1 MTHMAQGVGSGM
13 GAGKGQGWA
22 HSRLVWVSMLMFVL
36 WALSVSWVHAKPKA
50 LPSPLPQVTQLGQ
63 GTLVL
68 KQGASGVLQAT
79 LSPTPTA
86 PGVLA
91 VSSDAPA
98 TVSVPTT
105 ITFAAGQTQVG
116 IPVTGEHKGKAD
128 ITVSLNGSSRSAKV
142 NVTPAPSRLLSLL
155 PAQATLQPGA
165 TLVLQVSLTPRKPG
179 GPITLQLSSSDLAK
193 VYVPASIT
201 LTEGQST
208 ASFEARAMSTGSATI
223 TARITQGGTN
233 SIATAQIQVVPPE
246 QGPLAVVSLAPPT
259 SSIEQGAQTTLTL
272 TLSAAASTPTTV
284 ALQARTPG
292 VLSLPTQ
299 VVVPTGQR
307 SASFPVQ
314 GLATGQTLVVA
325 SLGTS
330 STEAAV
336 QVTPVPARVASI
348 EPTQTQLTVN
358 AQATLTARLNAA
370 QPSDTRVALSTQPP
384 GVAQVPAELLVP
396 TGQTQATLSVTALA
410 VGQAEVVASLNGS
423 TQRAGITVT
432 PEPVTV
438 AAMLPQ
444 PLGIQA
450 GASGALTVRLS
461 AAPSDAVVVTL
472 TSSNTAVAQLPGSV
486 SFAPGTIEQSVV
498 VTGVQAGSSQI
509 TAVLGASSASTTV
522 QVSTPPP
529 RLAKIEPPVLDLP
542 KGQLGQ
548 LTLTLDRAPLAPT
561 VITVQNSNPAALQV
575 PDQVTVAAGQL
586 STVLSLVSLQQGS
599 AQITASLNNGSG
611 SSSLQATVNVVPP
624 QIVAITVT
632 PPTAS
637 LGAGQSLQL
646 QAQGTYTDA
655 STRTITTD
663 PATLWKSEGSGTAAV
678 TSTGPTAGLVTG
690 QQPGQT
696 RITAE
701 QTPAA
706 LQGQG
711 TPQTVQGSA
720 AVVVSDAG
728 ALSLTA
734 SRTAL
739 TVGETVPVVL
749 ALPYP
754 VNQGVTVNLA
764 ATPGLQVPASLTIPA
779 GETSRTF
786 NAQATAIGSP
796 VLSASPASTNTGF
809 EPAQLAF
816 SISAAV
822 PTGPVIGS
830 VAPNAGAPGTPV
842 TLSGSGFSATPGGN
856 TVVFTGN
863 APAVVQSASA
873 TQLVV
878 TVPATAQTGPISVT
892 TTAGTGTSPVFTV
905 QRDQAFDLQSSPAQF
920 SVMQGSQASAV
931 ITLASS
937 GVRPYE
943 GLARLSITGLPA
955 GVTARFEPAQ
965 ISAQQSGQLILS
977 AADSAALGSSTLTL
991 QASATLDGLPWV
1003 RQSQITAQVITR
1015 ANVTGV
1021 KGRFVTPQGQ
1031 GIAGI
1036 IVRHENSTSNQV
1048 VTDAAGNFLITS
1060 LPSGVSTLRFD
1071 ATPAHALYPIWPYSV
1086 TLQAGEVL
1094 TLADWTIN
1102 PPPADDKFVQIANAA
1117 SEQRVADPRY
1127 PGFEVVLPAGV
1138 SITGWDG
1145 VKKTRIAVQ
1154 RIEPNQLPVASPP
1167 FAMKEAYQLYFG
1179 TPMGGIPSAPI
1190 PVTLPNV
1197 ADKEP
1202 GEKVDI
1208 WFFDGSPMGGTGE
1221 WKKAGQG
1228 TVSADGK
1235 TVTSDPGAG
1244 LTRFCGVC
1252 GLVSLSCP
1260 PVPTPVDTALSCPA
1274 KASGNPVEL
1283 FSGTELASANGP
1295 SCGGLTPISTG
1306 IRHNPVDAFNNR
1318 AGTLTSLGYG
1328 WTFEHDVSFLPFA
1341 GPQKRLVMP
1350 GGQLINYI
1358 DDGSGKYRPGDD
1370 PRHAGSYA
1378 QAGTGGAWDVIR
1390 KDGTTWHFEPFAG
1403 IGGLIRGGPPLFL
1416 TRITD
1421 PSGNSTTLT
1430 RQSNG
1435 RLQSVQGLDGR
1446 RINLSYG
1453 ANGFANEI
1461 TDHTGRTQAIEY
1473 TATANPRIS
1482 ALVDPAG
1489 RRTEYSYQSA
1499 PVYRNGAG
1507 PAACE
1512 AELPAG
1518 EPQYIHRIQYPGSNT
1533 PTVNTIAT
1541 DRVVKQTTSTGETW
1555 KFAYKR
1561 IGACV
1566 VKVQDEATKTWA
1578 YSCRAG
1584 QSLSSRTLPAGATAT
1599 ETLSGTCPEVESE
1612 ETINQGW
1619 RFFGGTNV
1627 QTTVTH
1633 PNGST
1638 TTTRFNPRG
1647 LPLEETD
1654 EAGQTTRH
1662 QYDANNQKTKTTD
1675 PLGRVT
1681 SFEYDTQGNQT
1692 AMTNPLGIRTETAF
1706 EPVRNKPTSL
1716 TQYLLG
1722 VPSQQGGLQLSYTP
1736 VSQSMTYDAKGNLTQ
1751 VLDATG
1757 ISGQMGYDAK
1767 GQLSSITLPAKATA
1781 STLPTVNEGTAGSI
1795 AKTARQIALSYNA
1808 AGDLAKITDALN
1820 NATNLGTDS
1829 LGRTTSSTDPLGYT
1843 STQQYNQLDQP
1854 TDAKNP
1860 LNHTTRFIYDAAGR
1874 TTGVINEAGVT
1885 IESYTHDS
1893 QGRVIRVTDAL
1904 QQQTNIEYDS
1914 SNRPNKITDRKGQV
1928 TQISYTERGQISS
1941 ISQTGQTIQYQYD
1954 AVGRLTEVRDNTSV
1968 NQYQYDAADRVTQIV
1983 STTAAGS
1990 HRLGYEYDSLDRTT
2004 KRSLSGTGITTA
2016 EATTY
2021 AWDLAGRLLSHTT
2034 NIGSTSH
2041 KTEYEYDQAG
2051 RLAARHAQAGTSG
2064 KLTQRYGYDQAERLA
2079 QIKYLRNEGQAGEQL
2094 IEQIDYSY
2102 DAKGQ
2107 RTAKTTLNNHGAGG
2121 SETPMTATYDAA
2133 NRMSAVTLTIGGTSK
2148 SYMLTHDANGN
2159 LTTKQNTADSQD
2171 KTTYTWDSNNRL
2183 TQITQPG
2190 LTASF
2195 SYDAFGRRIQSSI
2208 AKGGSTS
2215 TVQYLYEG
2223 LQSLGEIRDGKLSH
2237 RLLTGLSLDETIA
2250 RMAINTSG
2258 NKDQANSRVYM
2269 TDALNSVIAQL
2280 NDEDSA
2286 SVANSYAYS
2295 PYGESQTIGPDAS
2308 NNPIQYTSREDDGTG
2323 LLYYRARYYD
2333 TVLKGFISRDPIGQN
2348 GGPNEFSYVKGNPQS
2363 FVDPDGRIPL
2373 PIITGAIGAVAG
2385 FGGSVIG
2392 QLISNGGKT
2401 GCISWKNA
2409 FIAGG
2414 VGAAAGAL
2422 APFAATSYLGAAAL
2436 GAGSN
2441 TVQYGITQYANGES
2455 VTALGAAWSVGTG
2468 ALGGLIGGRIKQPSL
2483 PWDENSPWAN
2493 AALSRALNQDEQAAI
2508 NTGIGNFAR
2517 NLGGSTTGSIDP
2529 PGSGSSCGCP

>member
-1 MTHMAQGVGSGM
+1 MTHRAQGRSE
-13 GAGKGQGWA
+13 GQGWA
-22 HSRLVWVSMLMFVL
+22 HRTLVWLSVLVFVL
-36 WALSVSWVHAKPKA
+36 WAVSVSFVHAKPK
-50 LPSPLPQVTQLGQ
+50 PPTPPIPQVTQLGQ

-68 KQGASGVLQAT
+68 KHGASGVLQAT
-79 LSPTPTA
+79 LSPAPAA

-91 VSSDAPA
+91 VSSDDPS
-98 TVSVPTT
+98 TVSVPAS

-116 IPVTGEHKGKAD
+116 IPVTGEQKGKAD
-128 ITVSLNGSSRSAKV
+128 ITVSLGGSSRSAKV
-142 NVTPAPSRLLSLL
+142 NVTPSPSRVLSLS

-165 TLVLQVSLTPRKPG
+165 TVALQVALTPRKAG
-179 GPITLQLSSSDLAK
+179 AALTLQLSSSDPAK

-201 LTEGQST
+201 LAQGQSS
-208 ASFEARAMSTGSATI
+208 AGFEARAMGLGSATI
-223 TARITQGGTN
+223 TARISQGGTH
-233 SIATAQIQVVPPE
+233 SVATAQIQVVPAA
-246 QGPLAVVSLAPPT
+246 LAVVSLAPPT
-259 SSIEQGAQTTLTL
+259 SSIEQGTQTTLTL
-272 TLSAAASTPTTV
+272 HLSATAITPTTV
-284 ALQARTPG
+284 ALQARTAG

-299 VVVPTGQR
+299 VVVPTGQ
-307 SASFPVQ
+307 SSVSFPVQ
-314 GLATGQTLVVA
+314 GLAAGQSLVVA
-325 SLGTS
+325 TLQGQSGAS
-330 STEAAV
+330 SAQAAV

-348 EPTQTQLTVN
+348 QPALTQLTVN
-358 AQATLTARLNAA
+358 AQTTLTLKLNAA
-370 QPSDTRVALSTQPP
+370 QPLETRVALSTQPP
-384 GVAQVPAELLVP
+384 GVAQVSAELLVP
-396 TGQTQATLSVTALA
+396 AGQLEATLSVTGLA

-432 PEPVTV
+432 PDPVRVT
-438 AAMLPQ
+438 ALLPQ

-472 TSSNTAVAQLPGSV
+472 ASSNPAVAQLPGSV
-486 SFAPGTIEQSVV
+486 SFAPGTVEQTVV
-498 VTGVQAGSSQI
+498 VTSVQAGSSQI
-509 TAVLGASSASTTV
+509 TATLGASSASTTV
-522 QVSTPPP
+522 QVAEPPP
-529 RLAKIEPPVLDLP
+529 RLLKVEPSVLDLP

-548 LTLTLDRAPLAPT
+548 FTLTLDRAPLAPA
-561 VITVQNSNPAALQV
+561 VITVVNSNAAALQV
-575 PDQVTVAAGQL
+575 PEQVTVAAGQL
-586 STVLSLVSLQQGS
+586 SAALPLVSLQQGS
-599 AQITASLNNGSG
+599 AQITAALNNGSG
-611 SSSLQATVNVVPP
+611 GSSLQAAVHVVPP
-624 QIVAITVT
+624 QIVAITIT
-632 PPTAS
+632 PPSAS

-646 QAQGTYTDA
+646 QAEGIYTDA
-655 STRTITTD
+655 SARNITTD
-663 PATLWKSEGSGTAAV
+663 PTTLWKSEGSSTAAV
-678 TSTGPTAGLVTG
+678 NSTGVVTG

-711 TPQTVQGSA
+711 APQTVQGSA

-734 SRTAL
+734 NRTAL
-739 TVGETVPVVL
+739 SVGEAVPVVL

-754 VNQGVTVNLA
+754 VAQPVTVNLTTSA
-764 ATPGLQVPASLTIPA
+764 GLQAPASLTLAA

-786 NAQATAIGSP
+786 NAQATAVGNP
-796 VLSASPASTNTGF
+796 TLSAATSLAGVAF
-809 EPAQLAF
+809 EPAQLGF
-816 SISAAV
+816 SITAAV
-822 PTGPVIGS
+822 PVGPVISS
-830 VAPNAGAPGTPV
+830 VQPNAAAPGAPI
-842 TLSGSGFSATPGGN
+842 TLSGSGFATTPSGN

-863 APAVVQSASA
+863 APAVVQSASS
-873 TQLVV
+873 TQLMV

-892 TTAGTGTSPVFTV
+892 TTAGTGQSPVFTV
-905 QRDQAFDLQSSPAQF
+905 QRDQSFDLQSSPSQL

-931 ITLASS
+931 IQLASS
-937 GVRPYE
+937 GVRPFE
-943 GLARLSITGLPA
+943 GLAKLSLVVPSGGLPA
-955 GVTARFEPAQ
+955 GITARFEPAQ

-977 AADSAALGSSTLTL
+977 AADSAALGGSTLTI
-991 QASATLDGLPWV
+991 QAQATLDGLPWI

-1021 KGRFVTPQGQ
+1021 QGRFVTPAGQ
-1031 GIAGI
+1031 GIPGV
-1036 IVRHENSTSNQV
+1036 IVRHENSSSNQV

-1060 LPSGVSTLRFD
+1060 LPSGTSTLRFD
-1071 ATPAHALYPIWPYSV
+1071 ATPAHALYPIWPYNV

-1102 PPPADDKFVQIANAA
+1102 PPPTDDKFVQIANAA
-1117 SEQRVADPRY
+1117 SEQRVADARY

-1221 WKKAGQG
+1221 WKIAGQG

-1235 TVTSDPGAG
+1235 TVSSDPGAG

-1252 GLVSLSCP
+1252 GLVSINCP
-1260 PVPTPVDTALSCPA
+1260 PTPEPVKTPPLTCPVTE
-1274 KASGNPVEL
+1274 GNPVDL

-1295 SCGGLTPISTG
+1295 SCSGLTPISTG
-1306 IRHNPVDAFNNR
+1306 LRHNPVDAFNNR
-1318 AGTLTSLGYG
+1318 AGTLTSFGYG
-1328 WTFEHDVSFLPFA
+1328 WTFEHDVSFLPFQ

-1350 GGQLINYI
+1350 GGQLVNYI

-1378 QAGTGGAWDVIR
+1378 QASTGGAWDVIR

-1403 IGGLIRGGPPLFL
+1403 ITGIIRGGPPLFL
-1416 TRITD
+1416 TRVTD
-1421 PSGNSTTLT
+1421 GNGNSTTLT

-1453 ANGFANEI
+1453 ANGFANQI
-1461 TDHTGRTQAIEY
+1461 TDHTGRTQTIEY
-1473 TATANPRIS
+1473 TSTASPRIS

-1489 RRTEYSYQSA
+1489 RRTEYSYQSP

-1518 EPQYIHRIQYPGSNT
+1518 NPHYINSIKYPGSST
-1533 PTVNTIAT
+1533 PTLNTIAT

-1566 VKVQDEATKTWA
+1566 VKVQDETAKTWS

-1584 QSLSSRTLPAGATAT
+1584 QSLSSRTLPAGATVT

-1612 ETINQGW
+1612 ETLNQGW

-1662 QYDANNQKTKTTD
+1662 QYDANHQKTKTTD

-1692 AMTNPLGIRTETAF
+1692 AVTNPLGIRTETAY

-1716 TQYLLG
+1716 TQFLLG

-1757 ISGQMGYDAK
+1757 ISGQMAYDAK
-1767 GQLSSITLPAKATA
+1767 GQLSSITLPAKSTV
-1781 STLPTVNEGTAGSI
+1781 STLPIVNEGTTGSI
-1795 AKTARQIALSYNA
+1795 AKAARQIALSYNA
-1808 AGDLAKITDALN
+1808 AGDLSKITDALN

-1843 STQQYNQLDQP
+1843 STQQYNTIDQP

-1860 LNHTTRFIYDAAGR
+1860 LNHTTRVTYDTAGR
-1874 TTGVINEAGVT
+1874 VTGVINEAGVT
-1885 IESYTHDS
+1885 IESYTHDA
-1893 QGRVIRVTDAL
+1893 QGRVTQVKDAL
-1904 QQQTNIEYDS
+1904 NQTTGIEYDS

-1928 TQISYTERGQISS
+1928 TTVNYTERGQISS
-1941 ISQTGQTIQYQYD
+1941 ISQPGQTITYQYD

-1968 NQYQYDAADRVTQIV
+1968 NQYRYDAADRVTQID
-1983 STTAAGS
+1983 STTAAGT
-1990 HRLGYEYDSLDRTT
+1990 RVLDRAALFRGYPQAVRNDNGPEFTS
-2004 KRSLSGTGITTA
+2004 RA
-2016 EATTY
+2016 FM
-2021 AWDLAGRLLSHTT
+2021 AW
-2034 NIGSTSH
+2034 
-2041 KTEYEYDQAG
+2041 
-2051 RLAARHAQAGTSG
+2051 AQAHGI
-2064 KLTQRYGYDQAERLA
+2064 RH
-2079 QIKYLRNEGQAGEQL
+2079 IL
-2094 IEQIDYSY
+2094 I
-2102 DAKGQ
+2102 
-2107 RTAKTTLNNHGAGG
+2107 
-2121 SETPMTATYDAA
+2121 
-2133 NRMSAVTLTIGGTSK
+2133 
-2148 SYMLTHDANGN
+2148 
-2159 LTTKQNTADSQD
+2159 
-2171 KTTYTWDSNNRL
+2171 
-2183 TQITQPG
+2183 QPG
-2190 LTASF
+2190 RPMQNGYIESF
-2195 SYDAFGRRIQSSI
+2195 NGKF
-2208 AKGGSTS
+2208 
-2215 TVQYLYEG
+2215 
-2223 LQSLGEIRDGKLSH
+2223 RDEHLNECWFQTLH
-2237 RLLTGLSLDETIA
+2237 QA
-2250 RMAINTSG
+2250 RMA
-2258 NKDQANSRVYM
+2258 V
-2269 TDALNSVIAQL
+2269 
-2280 NDEDSA
+2280 
-2286 SVANSYAYS
+2286 
-2295 PYGESQTIGPDAS
+2295 
-2308 NNPIQYTSREDDGTG
+2308 
-2323 LLYYRARYYD
+2323 
-2333 TVLKGFISRDPIGQN
+2333 
-2348 GGPNEFSYVKGNPQS
+2348 
-2363 FVDPDGRIPL
+2363 
-2373 PIITGAIGAVAG
+2373 
-2385 FGGSVIG
+2385 
-2392 QLISNGGKT
+2392 
-2401 GCISWKNA
+2401 
-2409 FIAGG
+2409 
-2414 VGAAAGAL
+2414 
-2422 APFAATSYLGAAAL
+2422 
-2436 GAGSN
+2436 
-2441 TVQYGITQYANGES
+2441 
-2455 VTALGAAWSVGTG
+2455 AAWRTDYNEVRPHSS
-2468 ALGGLIGGRIKQPSL
+2468 LGRMPPARFAELHRQRAGDAAQFPST
-2483 PWDENSPWAN
+2483 PTPIE
-2493 AALSRALNQDEQAAI
+2493 
-2508 NTGIGNFAR
+2508 
-2517 NLGGSTTGSIDP
+2517 
-2529 PGSGSSCGCP
+2529 